1 MCQAY
6 KVIKIAESQI
16 GYLEKASNKNLDD
29 FEANAGRG
37 NYTKYA
43 RDFEEFAGENLQGQA
58 QEHIQEASRIN
69 EFNRQMMND
78 AQLLH
83 IFGPPN
89 F

>member
-1 MCQAY
+1 M
-6 KVIKIAESQI
+6 
-16 GYLEKASNKNLDD
+16 
-29 FEANAGRG
+29 
-37 NYTKYA
+37 
-43 RDFEEFAGENLQGQA
+43 RDMENLQAQA